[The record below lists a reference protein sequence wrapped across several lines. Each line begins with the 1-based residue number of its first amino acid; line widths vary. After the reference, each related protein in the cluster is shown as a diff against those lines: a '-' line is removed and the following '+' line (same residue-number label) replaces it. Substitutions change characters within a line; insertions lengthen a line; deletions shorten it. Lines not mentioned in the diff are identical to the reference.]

1 MYFLAKDPILGSRQA
16 MARAEQAAYSER
28 RTMGQRYEAVLKA
41 AETGSFKEAAREL
54 GYTQAGVS
62 YAVGA
67 LERELG
73 VSLFVR
79 ELRRRA
85 PHRRR
90 RGAPALDAGRLQCGT
105 APGR

>member
-1 MYFLAKDPILGSRQA
+1 MLQDPVHPRALHGKSKTGISNIELKEILYFLAKAPILGSRQA

-62 YAVGA
+62 YACLLYTSRCV
-67 LERELG
+67 
-73 VSLFVR
+73 
-79 ELRRRA
+79 
-85 PHRRR
+85 
-90 RGAPALDAGRLQCGT
+90 
-105 APGR
+105 

>member
-1 MYFLAKDPILGSRQA
+1 

-79 ELRRRA
+79 EYGGVRRT
-85 PHRRR
+85 RRW
-90 RGAPALDAGRLQCGT
+90 RGAAALDAGRLQCGA
-105 APGR
+105 APSR

>member
-1 MYFLAKDPILGSRQA
+1 

-79 ELRRRA
+79 EYGGVRLTA
-85 PHRRR
+85 D
-90 RGAPALDAGRLQCGT
+90 GEALLPWMQDVCNAERHL
-105 APGR
+105 AA